1 MSRPT
6 DIYFDIVTPPPLPK
20 RRKWVVCKDGFT
32 LSIQAGTG
40 LYCTPRTN
48 QGPYSEVEA
57 AYPSEHEPLLEPYL
71 EVPRGSEFFGSVDVF
86 SYVPSSVIRAVIA
99 KHGGQV
105 DGECPPLEGGAA

>member
-1 MSRPT
+1 MTRPI
-6 DIYFDIVTPPPLPK
+6 DIDFDSITPPPLPK

-32 LSIQAGTG
+32 LSIQAGIG

-57 AYPSEHEPLLEPYL
+57 AYVSEHEPLLEAYL
-71 EVPRGSEFFGSVDVF
+71 ESPGESQLGSLAVF
-86 SYVPSSVIRAVIA
+86 PYVPASVIRAVIA

-105 DGECPPLEGGAA
+105 SGECPPLEGGAA